1 MPDRDI
7 ISCKIKKIHTGNYIS
22 SVFHTCM
29 EFVTM
34 LMSTMDQI
42 LAQVFD
48 IANNTVLR
56 EWGIKTVESIA
67 DKSLQ
72 DMPEI

>member
-1 MPDRDI
+1 
-7 ISCKIKKIHTGNYIS
+7 
-22 SVFHTCM
+22 M
-29 EFVTM
+29 EFVTL
-34 LMSTMDQI
+34 LMSTMDQV

-72 DMPEI
+72 DMPKI